1 MKKVYTLI
9 SIAAFALSASAW
21 QVAPEVRTVSE
32 PTNAP
37 ITLKAA
43 PAKVKK
49 LAAPKKAESIDE
61 LLGSYIVTH
70 FPLTDSNPVFCSNAT
85 VAAGDTEGTIKIT
98 GLITD
103 GATDVITAT
112 VDLEAGTF
120 TIPVQTAY
128 TSSSYGACS
137 ISQFSEDGGMANEAV
152 TGYILED
159 GTLQVSQYGVFI
171 TTGAYA
177 GYYFGDISCQNAL
190 VEVPNGVMEFANAN
204 ATIAG
209 HSPATVVV
217 YESDELDE
225 DNKYWVCVS
234 NFAGLGDYVEFS
246 LDEDQKVL
254 VPVQEV
260 ENGGSTYGV
269 FSTTGDT
276 GGDFIDIEGTAT
288 EEEVTLNDGWTIAS
302 TTGYW
307 YNVFSATKIRY
318 TNGNEFFFP
327 AATAVEDNVASKA
340 VATER
345 YYNLAGQ
352 QADKAFDGLNI
363 VVRTYTDGT
372 TQAVKVIR

>member
-1 MKKVYTLI
+1 MRKFYTLI
-9 SIAAFALSASAW
+9 IIASFALSASAW
-21 QVAPEVRTVSE
+21 QLAPGARAISE
-32 PTNAP
+32 PTTAP
-37 ITLKAA
+37 VVKKAL
-43 PAKVKK
+43 PAKAKK
-49 LAAPKKAESIDE
+49 LAAPKKAESIDD

-70 FPLTDSNPVFCSNAT
+70 FPVSESAPAYCSNAT

-98 GLITD
+98 GMITD
-103 GATDVITAT
+103 AATDVITAT

-152 TGYILED
+152 TGRILED
-159 GTLQVSQYGVFI
+159 GTLAVPQYGVFI

-177 GYYFGDISCQNAL
+177 GYYFSDLSSLAAL
-190 VEVPNGVMEFANAN
+190 LETPNGVMEFVNPVAS
-204 ATIAG
+204 IASK
-209 HSPATVVV
+209 SPASVVIS
-217 YESDELDE
+217 ESDQLDE
-225 DNKYWVCVS
+225 DNKYWVSVS

-246 LDEDQKVL
+246 LDEFQKVV
-254 VPVQEV
+254 VPVQQV
-260 ENGGSTYGV
+260 EDGGTTYGV
-269 FSTTGDT
+269 FSTTGATDGT
-276 GGDFIDIEGTAT
+276 SVDIDGTAT

-318 TNGNEFFFP
+318 INGDEFFFP
-327 AATAVEDNVASKA
+327 GTTAVEENVASKT
-340 VATER
+340 VASER